1 MTTAQK
7 NSVFLPKEEWVMYK
21 DETGEVVPAIVSEE
35 IWNKCNRIFETRSA
49 AIKSREHSFKDT
61 SVFTGKIWCAA
72 HDKHIGGQVTQTA
85 YQKVSQYINGY
96 VPKRKSQVQKAVR
109 HLQ

>member
-1 MTTAQK
+1 
-7 NSVFLPKEEWVMYK
+7 MYK

-72 HDKHIGGQVTQTA
+72 HDKPYWRTSYSNSVSKGQPI
-85 YQKVSQYINGY
+85 YQWICSE
-96 VPKRKSQVQKAVR
+96 KRKKVQKLCVICNNGIGT
-109 HLQ
+109 LQHTVGIFQGRG